1 MPTALID
8 VDKHL
13 FEPIVKPGYADLDQ
27 KRIQSSPY
35 TEIDHLLNLDDL
47 QFGYRA
53 IALALQSFE
62 ITSQRYAFDPYDDS
76 FNIQQIW
83 QLAHEYAI
91 KLGKSLPTTE
101 IYVIAFRSQLHTETQ
116 QSEER
121 RVYLGQVD
129 KASHQEANLSGGL
142 LKYWFG
148 TPEDTL
154 GRNLAT
160 CWWRSK
166 EDAKAGGG
174 GKAHR
179 QGMAKVKGWFGHW
192 QVEEYRV
199 VFGADRYSIERIN

>member
-13 FEPIVKPGYADLDQ
+13 FEPIVNPGCADLTA
-27 KRIQSSPY
+27 RHIQASPY
-35 TEIDHLLNLDDL
+35 NEGDHLLDLDL
-47 QFGYRA
+47 LSLGYRVL
-53 IALALQSFE
+53 ALALQSFE
-62 ITSQRYAFDPYDDS
+62 ITSKRYAFDPYDES
-76 FNIQQIW
+76 FNIQVIW
-83 QLAHEYAI
+83 QLAKDYARQ
-91 KLGKSLPTTE
+91 LGQPLPETE
-101 IYVIAFRSQLHTETQ
+101 VYVIAFRSQLHTDTQ
-116 QSEER
+116 QSADR
-121 RVYLGQVD
+121 RKYLGEVD
-129 KASHQEANLSGGL
+129 KASHEEANVSGGL

-148 TPEDTL
+148 TPEDTM

-179 QGMAKVKGWFGHW
+179 QGMAKVKGWFAHW

-199 VFGADRYSIERIN
+199 VFTDNDYTFSRL

>member
-8 VDKHL
+8 VDRHL
-13 FEPIVKPGYADLDQ
+13 FEPIAKAGHADLTQ
-27 KRIQSSPY
+27 QRIQASPY
-35 TEIDHLLNLDDL
+35 TETEHLLQLENL
-47 QFGYRA
+47 QFEYRA
-53 IALALQSFE
+53 IALALQSLE

-83 QLAHEYAI
+83 QLAQDYAQ
-91 KLGKSLPTTE
+91 KLGKPLPTTE

-116 QSEER
+116 QSTER
-121 RVYLGQVD
+121 RKYLGEVD
-129 KASHQEANLSGGL
+129 KASHEEANLSGGL

-192 QVEEYRV
+192 QVEEYKV
-199 VFGADRYSIERIN
+199 VFAPHKYSIDRIN